1 MARRIRLGLLAGTL
15 ALLFHQP
22 VSAQTSTDVKEKASK
37 TWEAIKGYSHA
48 KQNDAV
54 AHSKKLM
61 KESDA
66 KIKELEGKASKATGE
81 IKVTYQKLIKDLKA
95 KQAVAAKK
103 LDEMGKSSSSAWDHA
118 KEGFSNAYKDL
129 AQSTEKAAA
138 EFK

>member
-1 MARRIRLGLLAGTL
+1 MARPMTLGLLAGAL

-22 VSAQTSTDVKEKASK
+22 ALAQTSTDVMAKASE
-37 TWEAIKGYSHA
+37 TWESIKDYSHA
-48 KQNDAV
+48 KKDAV
-54 AHSKKLM
+54 ADGKELM

-81 IKVTYQKLIKDLKA
+81 SKVTYQKQINDVKA

-103 LDEMGKSSSSAWDHA
+103 LDEMGKSSSSGWDHA

-129 AQSTEKAAA
+129 AQSTERAAA

>member
-1 MARRIRLGLLAGTL
+1 MARRMTLGLLAGAL

-22 VSAQTSTDVKEKASK
+22 VLAQTSTDVMAKASE
-37 TWEAIKGYSHA
+37 TWEAIKDYSHA
-48 KQNDAV
+48 KKKDAV
-54 AHSKKLM
+54 ADGKELM

-81 IKVTYQKLIKDLKA
+81 SKVTYQKQINDLKA

-103 LDEMGKSSSSAWDHA
+103 LDEMGKSSSSGWDHS

-129 AQSTEKAAA
+129 AQSTERAAA